1 LHFQNRG
8 RVKKQFGR
16 VRERLSSIVAR
27 ESFTNRQG
35 AVPSR
40 YHSRLG
46 KKRSRRTSA
55 RLLLVF
61 VNLASIGAL
70 IWTLRDARLGDF
82 KDDLATMDWK
92 WVALAVVADL
102 CVYLLY
108 AVRWRL
114 VLRPVSRIG
123 FWQTVR
129 AVFVGLFGNELLPLK
144 VGELLRCFLL
154 TRRTNLP
161 FSVAVSSVL
170 IERIFDGVWLCL
182 CVFLTL
188 HLVHLPKHFGYLI
201 TGAWIL
207 GLVVLLGALVLA
219 VAMFRRRGMTP
230 APPRIGW
237 RRHWDILL
245 EDLALIGHSRYLY
258 FAFLQS
264 LPALLLQAIPVW
276 AAFKG
281 YLFDLSILDAF
292 ALAIILRLG
301 MAVPQAPANLGVFQF
316 VTREVL
322 MRIFGVLSAD
332 ASRFSVFLWG
342 IITLPLIIGGLVA
355 VWVEEADVIELRRAA
370 HGHAAALKAQRRVR
384 R

>member
-1 LHFQNRG
+1 
-8 RVKKQFGR
+8 
-16 VRERLSSIVAR
+16 
-27 ESFTNRQG
+27 
-35 AVPSR
+35 
-40 YHSRLG
+40 
-46 KKRSRRTSA
+46 
-55 RLLLVF
+55 LLLVF
-61 VNLASIGAL
+61 VNLLSIGCL
-70 IWTLRDARLGDF
+70 IWSLREARLGDF
-82 KDDLATMDWK
+82 KDDLLTLDWK

-129 AVFVGLFGNELLPLK
+129 AIFVGLFGNELLPLK

-161 FSVAVSSVL
+161 FSVSLSSAL

-182 CVFLTL
+182 CLFLTL
-188 HLVHLPKHFGYLI
+188 HFVQLPKNFRFLI
-201 TGAWIL
+201 DGAWFL
-207 GLVVLLGALVLA
+207 GGLVLLGALVLA

-230 APPRIGW
+230 APPRTGW

-264 LPALLLQAIPVW
+264 LPALLLQVIPVW

-281 YLFDLSILDAF
+281 YLFDLSIFDAF

-301 MAVPQAPANLGVFQF
+301 MAVPQAPANIGVFQF
-316 VTREVL
+316 LTREVL
-322 MRIFGVLSAD
+322 MHMFDVLPAD
-332 ASRFSVFLWG
+332 ASRFSLVLWG

-355 VWVEEADVIELRRAA
+355 VWAEEADVIELHRAA

-384 R
+384 Q